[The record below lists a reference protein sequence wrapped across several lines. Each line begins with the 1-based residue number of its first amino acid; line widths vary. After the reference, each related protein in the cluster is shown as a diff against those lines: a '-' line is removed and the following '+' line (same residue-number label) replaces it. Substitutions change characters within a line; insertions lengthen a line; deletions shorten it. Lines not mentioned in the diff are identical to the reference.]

1 MIYEED
7 DISDSNPYQHRKLNT
22 YEVVDEDEFYLK
34 KTKFFS
40 KG

>member
-22 YEVVDEDEFYLK
+22 YEVVDEDECYLK

>member
-7 DISDSNPYQHRKLNT
+7 DISDSNPYQHWKLNT

-34 KTKFFS
+34 KTNFFS